1 MHDNVA
7 PRTSAKGAQGAAAAP
22 PCRYTRVN
30 TVQDIRA
37 LCTEHAI
44 RMIDFKMIDIHG
56 QFRHVTVPAERFDE
70 ELVRWGV
77 GFDASN
83 YGYAPVENSDM
94 VFVPDLASARV
105 DPFVATPTLSML
117 GNAMV
122 IERNGNKPFDQYPRN
137 VVAAAEQH
145 LRRSGIADCM
155 LVLPEFEFYLLDH
168 AAFDVSPNRIFSHID
183 WAPSYWNSGDETE
196 RNLAGKVA
204 RQKGYHV
211 APPLDAAF
219 DLRSD
224 ICRHMEAFGIPVKYH
239 HAEVGAAGQFEVE
252 TELGPLSPMADN
264 TVLTKYIIRN
274 TARQHGK
281 TVTFMPKP
289 IPGEAGSGMHVH
301 MLLTKGGAPVFADDA
316 GYAGLSETALFFIGG
331 LLKHI
336 AALCAITNP
345 STNSYKRLVPG
356 FEAPVV
362 VGYATSNRSAVVR
375 IPAYARSPLHRRFEL
390 RNPDATCCPHFAFA
404 AILMAGIDGVQRRI
418 DPRENGWGPYDMNLF
433 HLPEDEKKKLKH
445 LPASL
450 DMALDALEADHDFL
464 TAGGV
469 FPLRLLEKWGSM
481 KRLEAKEMSM
491 IPHPAE
497 FVRYFDL

>member
-1 MHDNVA
+1 M
-7 PRTSAKGAQGAAAAP
+7 
-22 PCRYTRVN
+22 
-30 TVQDIRA
+30 
-37 LCTEHAI
+37 
-44 RMIDFKMIDIHG
+44 
-56 QFRHVTVPAERFDE
+56 
-70 ELVRWGV
+70 
-77 GFDASN
+77 
-83 YGYAPVENSDM
+83 
-94 VFVPDLASARV
+94 
-105 DPFVATPTLSML
+105 
-117 GNAMV
+117 
-122 IERNGNKPFDQYPRN
+122 
-137 VVAAAEQH
+137 
-145 LRRSGIADCM
+145 
-155 LVLPEFEFYLLDH
+155 
-168 AAFDVSPNRIFSHID
+168 
-183 WAPSYWNSGDETE
+183 
-196 RNLAGKVA
+196 AG
-204 RQKGYHV
+204 
-211 APPLDAAF
+211 
-219 DLRSD
+219 
-224 ICRHMEAFGIPVKYH
+224 
-239 HAEVGAAGQFEVE
+239 
-252 TELGPLSPMADN
+252 N
-264 TVLTKYIIRN
+264 TVLTKYIIQHRPP
-274 TARQHGK
+274 ARQN
-281 TVTFMPKP
+281 VTFMPKP

-450 DMALDALEADHDFL
+450 DMALDALEADHGFL

-469 FPLRLLEKWGSM
+469 FPLRLLEKWVAM